1 MRRSGPDAVRHG
13 APPIMVTA
21 ARADGADGHGRV
33 IGHDGGPGMDERF
46 LPHAAER
53 LLAVPTPHAPHLAP
67 AWA

>member
-1 MRRSGPDAVRHG
+1 
-13 APPIMVTA
+13 MVTA

-33 IGHDGGPGMDERF
+33 IGHDGGPGMDARF